1 MKTKSELK
9 RLTAT
14 AGIFTVILISLSV
27 TGCTWD
33 DDAETMSGVNM
44 TFEAMF
50 YDNNGNNYVTFT
62 GNEFNIT
69 PHKIKQYGY
78 DSDGS
83 YISYYETSSIVTVD
97 IDGHTVDSCG
107 STIIFKESSIDIIP
121 IEDDIDLTDF
131 DNETDASSVATD
143 GLKSAQWYFDMPQ
156 LTDCKKIVLIQS
168 QDGYNIG
175 AVTGDNITWEVAET
189 LPKTTLI
196 TVDGK
201 SLYIHRCNFTIIDT
215 ALFDT
220 VPR

>member
-1 MKTKSELK
+1 MKTKNNLK

-14 AGIFTVILISLSV
+14 VLIAVLIALTT
-27 TGCTWD
+27 TGCALD
-33 DDAETMSGVNM
+33 DDAETMSGINI
-44 TFEAMF
+44 TFDAMF
-50 YDNNGNNYVTFT
+50 YDNSGNNYVTFT

-78 DSDGS
+78 DSSGN
-83 YISYYETSSIVTVD
+83 YISYYETSSIVSVD
-97 IDGHTVDSCG
+97 IDGHNVDSCG

-121 IEDDIDLTDF
+121 IEDDIDLTDLN
-131 DNETDASSVATD
+131 NETDTSSVATN

-156 LTDCKKIVLIQS
+156 LTDCKKLVLIQS

-175 AVTGDNITWEVAET
+175 AVTGNSITWEVAEK

-201 SLYIHRCNFTIIDT
+201 SLYIHRCNFSIIDT
-215 ALFDT
+215 VLFDT
-220 VPR
+220 MPN